1 MRKNNIYYIYAFLII
16 MFLVLSLFLEDK
28 IGSRIITVVTVST
41 AALGAISIF
50 IQYKRDKDVN
60 QATFTLEYAK
70 YFHSLNKVE
79 EVMAALDDYRLG
91 KRDSLEKIN
100 YQGLV
105 NYLVWCEE
113 LATLYQKNVIDIES
127 VDNIFSYTFFLV
139 TNNKYVQEKELCPQA
154 EFYKGIF
161 YLHKKWTDY
170 KKATN
175 QPIINEKES
184 LDKVKDY
191 LLYTKK
197 GDQDNREYF

>member
-113 LATLYQKNVIDIES
+113 LATLYQRNVIDIES

-197 GDQDNREYF
+197 GDQDNRKYF

>member
-91 KRDSLEKIN
+91 KRDNLEKIN

-113 LATLYQKNVIDIES
+113 LATLYQRNVIDIES

-154 EFYKGIF
+154 EFYKGTF

-197 GDQDNREYF
+197 GDQDNRKYF